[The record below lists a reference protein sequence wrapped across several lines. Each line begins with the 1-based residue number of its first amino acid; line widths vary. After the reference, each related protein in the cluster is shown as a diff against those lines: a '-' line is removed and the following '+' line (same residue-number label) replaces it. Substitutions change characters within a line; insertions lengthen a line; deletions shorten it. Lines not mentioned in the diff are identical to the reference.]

1 MMDEQARQYTLT
13 ARAKGCCEAT
23 ITYKY
28 CLRSAINP
36 VVSGMAG
43 SLSYDTHNLGT
54 VEKMCDRVAVMYLGR
69 IVESAPAV
77 EIYKNPRHPYT
88 QGLIGSVHKLGTKK
102 QERLFAIGLV
112 ADGEWASFQNV
123 YKKDGLDC

>member
-1 MMDEQARQYTLT
+1 
-13 ARAKGCCEAT
+13 
-23 ITYKY
+23 
-28 CLRSAINP
+28 
-36 VVSGMAG
+36 
-43 SLSYDTHNLGT
+43 
-54 VEKMCDRVAVMYLGR
+54 MYLGR

-102 QERLFAIGLV
+102 QERLFAIALV